1 MLTEEET
8 EYLDSGENIVVGVE
22 DLPLGFA
29 KANGAVLKNAYPKAW
44 RLM

>member
-1 MLTEEET
+1 MLTDDEIEL
-8 EYLDSGENIVVGVE
+8 LDAGENIVVAVE

-29 KANGAVLKNAYPKAW
+29 KVTGTVLKNAYPKAW